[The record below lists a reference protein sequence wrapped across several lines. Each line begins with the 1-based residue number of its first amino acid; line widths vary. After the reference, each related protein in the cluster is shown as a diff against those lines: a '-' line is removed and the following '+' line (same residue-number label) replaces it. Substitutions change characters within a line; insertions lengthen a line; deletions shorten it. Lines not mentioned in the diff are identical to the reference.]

1 MSNYE
6 QRPDSGV
13 LFKNDKKGN
22 EKAPDYTGDYTTQD
36 GNKRRIAAWIK
47 ESKIGGKYMSLSF
60 SDMRRQEPKDDP
72 APQETAEH
80 GGGGFDDVPFA
91 PIDWRAS

>member
-36 GNKRRIAAWIK
+36 GNKRRIVAWIK
-47 ESKIGGKYMSLSF
+47 ESKTGSKYMSLSF
-60 SDMRRQEPKDDP
+60 SDMRRQEPKSH
-72 APQETAEH
+72 PQEAKPENTPMDSSDVY
-80 GGGGFDDVPFA
+80 DDIPF
-91 PIDWRAS
+91 